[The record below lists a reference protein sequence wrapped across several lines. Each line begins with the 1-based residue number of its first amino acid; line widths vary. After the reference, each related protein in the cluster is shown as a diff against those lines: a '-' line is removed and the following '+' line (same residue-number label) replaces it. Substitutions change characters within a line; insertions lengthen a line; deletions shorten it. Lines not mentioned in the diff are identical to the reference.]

1 MTDYVI
7 RATAAAG
14 QVRAFACTTRGVAEE
29 GRKVHNNFP
38 ICTAALGRLMSGAL
52 MMAADMKG
60 ERDLITLSIKS
71 DGPIRG
77 ITVTADAQ
85 GHVKGYCANPRVI
98 LPSNASG
105 HLNVGGAVGRGTLNV
120 IKDIGLKDPY
130 VGQIELRTGEI
141 AEDLTAY
148 FAVSEQIPSSVG
160 LGVLLDRENNTV
172 RQSGGF
178 IIQLMPDASEET
190 ISFLE
195 QKLQGIRSVTSM
207 LDENMTPEDI
217 LKDILGELHLEINDR
232 KEVSFYCGCSRERV
246 EKALVSLGRDEL
258 SSMIADNK
266 TEEVNCDF
274 CGRHYYFSN
283 AELKELYS
291 RAKA

>member
-1 MTDYVI
+1 
-7 RATAAAG
+7 
-14 QVRAFACTTRGVAEE
+14 
-29 GRKVHNNFP
+29 
-38 ICTAALGRLMSGAL
+38 
-52 MMAADMKG
+52 
-60 ERDLITLSIKS
+60 
-71 DGPIRG
+71 
-77 ITVTADAQ
+77 
-85 GHVKGYCANPRVI
+85 
-98 LPSNASG
+98 
-105 HLNVGGAVGRGTLNV
+105 
-120 IKDIGLKDPY
+120 
-130 VGQIELRTGEI
+130 
-141 AEDLTAY
+141 
-148 FAVSEQIPSSVG
+148 
-160 LGVLLDRENNTV
+160 
-172 RQSGGF
+172 
-178 IIQLMPDASEET
+178 MPDASEET